1 MKPRIVWLCSF
12 LFFLGTIFFSPSIA
26 SDTLTVSTPLLDA
39 NRTTLISDGGRFELG
54 FFSPVGSNNRYVG
67 LWYHSISDNQTVIW
81 VANRKSPVTDR
92 SGRLS
97 LTSDGVLTITDGNS
111 TVVWSSD
118 SQTALENPVA
128 KLLNTGNFI
137 VREARAAD
145 SDGAWQSFEFPAD
158 TYIPGMKLGWNLT
171 SGRNY
176 NITAW
181 TSESDPSPSN
191 YAIAI
196 DYHGQ
201 AVIMDGQLLH
211 WRGGPWNGFRFSGA
225 EGMQR
230 DNTLGISFDYVTG
243 PDHVFFSEYL
253 IDPSVIDRLVINTS
267 GTLQHF
273 IWIQAK
279 QLWTFVGFQPHDECD
294 SVARCGPNGVCHPE
308 GSTLCKCLQGFT
320 PRNNSGGLDGCVRIT
335 ALDCVNG
342 TDGFARQSSV
352 KLPDTSTASVDWSAV
367 SLEECRLRCL
377 RNCSCTGYAQANLSG
392 SGSGCVLWSTDL
404 TDIKFYEG
412 GTGQDLFVRVAAADL
427 IISEFDT
434 CSLSYHNFSSNDL
447 AVSCSG
453 TERKHGHWSP
463 AVVVIDIVVPALAIF
478 LVVFVVYCLCRR
490 KKEHGKYFDDDTEE
504 TDLDL
509 PLFDLDTILEAT
521 QNFSPSNKLGQGGYG
536 PVYKGKFKDDGQE
549 IAVKRLSETSS
560 QGANEFKNEVMV
572 IAKLQHRNL
581 VRLLGCCIQGRERM
595 LIYEFMPNGSLDA
608 LLFDPTKSETLDW
621 KTRHNI
627 IVGIARGLLY
637 LHHDSRLRIIHRDL
651 KASNVL
657 LDKDMNPKISDFGIA
672 RIFGG
677 DDTEVNTMRV
687 VGTYGYMSPEYAM
700 NGIFSIKSDVFS
712 FGILTL
718 EIISGKKNRGVFDS
732 SSPVNLLDHVWNLW
746 KEGKAL
752 NLVDKS
758 IGDSFP
764 TTEVLSCIKIG
775 LLCVQELP
783 EDRPTMN
790 TLLKM
795 LDTDISLLPEPTQ
808 PGFVNLRGLFDTES
822 SSTNRSNISKNTV
835 SHTLFEGR

>member
-1 MKPRIVWLCSF
+1 MVDVRFSCIIKLVIFNVLPISLTMKARIVWLCSF

-54 FFSPVGSNNRYVG
+54 FFSPTGSNNRYIG

-81 VANRKSPVTDR
+81 VANRKNPVTDR

-97 LTSDGVLTITDGNS
+97 LTSDGALTITDGNS

-145 SDGAWQSFEFPAD
+145 SDGAWQSFEFPTD
-158 TYIPGMKLGWNLT
+158 TCIPGMKVGWNLT

-176 NITAW
+176 NLTAW

-211 WRGGPWNGFRFSGA
+211 WRGGPWNGFWFSGA
-225 EGMQR
+225 DVMQR
-230 DNTLGISFDYVTG
+230 DNSLGIGFDYVTG
-243 PDHVFFSEYL
+243 PDHAFFSEYL

-273 IWIQAK
+273 IWIQAR

-308 GSTLCKCLQGFT
+308 GSTLCKCLQGFA
-320 PRNNSGGLDGCVRIT
+320 PRNNSEGLDGCVRIT

-342 TDGFARQSSV
+342 TDGFARQSSL
-352 KLPDTSTASVDWSAV
+352 KLPDTATASVDWSAV

-377 RNCSCTGYAQANLSG
+377 PNCSCTGYAQANLSG

-412 GTGQDLFVRVAAADL
+412 GGGQDLYVRVAAADL
-427 IISEFDT
+427 MIT
-434 CSLSYHNFSSNDL
+434 TGRN
-447 AVSCSG
+447 
-453 TERKHGHWSP
+453 HGHRSP
-463 AVVVIDIVVPALAIF
+463 AVAIIVASALAIF
-478 LVVFVVYCLCRR
+478 LVVFVVYCLCKR
-490 KKEHGKYFDDDTEE
+490 KKKHGNYLDDGTEE

-509 PLFDLDTILEAT
+509 PLFDLDTITEAT

-608 LLFDPTKSETLDW
+608 LLFDPAKSRSLDW
-621 KTRHNI
+621 KTRYNI

-687 VGTYGYMSPEYAM
+687 VGTYGYMSPEYLM
-700 NGIFSIKSDVFS
+700 DGIFSVKSDLFS
-712 FGILTL
+712 FGVLIL
-718 EIISGKKNRGVFDS
+718 EIISGKKNRRVHHS
-732 SSPVNLLDHVWNLW
+732 SFLVNLLDHIWSLW

-752 NLVDKS
+752 NLVDES

-764 TTEVLSCIKIG
+764 ATEVLSCIKIG
-775 LLCVQELP
+775 LLCVQERP
-783 EDRPTMN
+783 KDRPMMN
-790 TLLKM
+790 SLLKM
-795 LDTDISLLPEPTQ
+795 LDSDISLLPEPTQ
-808 PGFVNLRGLFDTES
+808 PGFVNLRGLFDSES